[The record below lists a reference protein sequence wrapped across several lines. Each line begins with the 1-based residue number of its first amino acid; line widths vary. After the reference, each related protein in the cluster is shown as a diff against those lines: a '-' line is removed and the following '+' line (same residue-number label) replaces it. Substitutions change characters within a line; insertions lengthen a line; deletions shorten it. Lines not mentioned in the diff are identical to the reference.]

1 MEDIE
6 KNRIEED
13 NVEYEVEIEQEDD
26 QTDWKKR
33 MENTEERWK
42 ELQDTLNS
50 SLEDPLNYVKY
61 FLTKEWKRDYDEIW
75 FSRYI
80 KSIACLEEDWEN
92 IEVFK
97 KLMARIILL
106 MQSGQMTVD
115 VKRDRKQ
122 EKISSKQIREN
133 EKEIIEFYEDRL
145 NVIWNGNLPQSINT
159 MKYAIEALVEI
170 AKLDWDI
177 LEHTKKLLN
186 QKRY

>member
-80 KSIACLEEDWEN
+80 KSIAILKEN
-92 IEVFK
+92 WKDIETFE

-106 MQSGQMTVD
+106 MQSGQLTVD
-115 VKRDRKQ
+115 EKRDRKQ
-122 EKISSKQIREN
+122 EKESIKEVGKK
-133 EKEIIEFYEDRL
+133 EKTIIEYYSDQL
-145 NVIWNGNLPQSINT
+145 DTIWNAHRTQSINT

-186 QKRY
+186 QKRF